1 MTTVPL
7 LFQAQLLVLMDALRG
22 YLPEQNTTPISQ
34 ALAKLKEELDYDGA
48 SINQIQLALYIFQ
61 VQLNVITLTE
71 VNPTKLFFFLFAI
84 KFDCFIAIALFSCV
98 TNTQA

>member
-1 MTTVPL
+1 
-7 LFQAQLLVLMDALRG
+7 MDALRG

-61 VQLNVITLTE
+61 VKEKKKEKNETE
-71 VNPTKLFFFLFAI
+71 K
-84 KFDCFIAIALFSCV
+84 
-98 TNTQA
+98 